1 MDEPI
6 LSAVQSVAQ
15 GAKTGILLGFY
26 TQLILLCLG
35 NYLVLITFIFSF
47 YHLFAK
53 SIFFLID
60 VPGTNYKL
68 IVVADDSFLP
78 KQYSKYKAVSE
89 NKLNK

>member
-6 LSAVQSVAQ
+6 LSVVQSVAQ
-15 GAKTGILLGFY
+15 GAKTGVLLGFY

-68 IVVADDSFLP
+68 P
-78 KQYSKYKAVSE
+78 MQE
-89 NKLNK
+89 T